1 MMIDIDGSQGEGGGQ
16 ILRSSLAL
24 SLLTGK
30 PFRLRRVR
38 ANRPKP
44 GLQPQHL
51 MSVKSA
57 GEVGKAKLRGF
68 SLRSEDLTFEPGKT
82 TAGEYRFA
90 IGTAG
95 ATSLVLHTIYL
106 PLLRAA
112 GPSTVRIEGGTHVKT
127 SPTYHF
133 LERTWQAYLR
143 AFGIELGLK
152 MTRPGFYPCGGGSI
166 EANLTPATSWKGF
179 VHETSDRI
187 KHVTG
192 FSAVA
197 SLPMAIAERQ
207 AIRAEQCLRRLG
219 LDVELRLENWPG
231 GPGTVV
237 GLELP
242 TSPAPTTFFAVG
254 ERGKSAEK
262 VADEAVVQVE
272 DYMRTDRNSVDSHS
286 ADQILLPLALAN
298 GPSKFPVA
306 EITKHLTT
314 NADVIRRFLKCE
326 IRIEGKE
333 GRDGRVEIEP
343 ASSGLQ

>member
-1 MMIDIDGSQGEGGGQ
+1 MIEIDGSQGEGGGQ
-16 ILRSSLAL
+16 ILRSGLTL

-51 MSVKSA
+51 MSVKAA
-57 GEVGKAKLRGF
+57 GEVGKAKLRGA
-68 SLRSEDLTFEPGKT
+68 SLQSDDLTFEPGET

-112 GPSTVRIEGGTHVKT
+112 GPSVVRIEGGTHVKT
-127 SPTYHF
+127 SPVYHF
-133 LERTWQAYLR
+133 LERTWQGYLQ
-143 AFGIELGLK
+143 AFGIDLRLK
-152 MTRPGFYPCGGGSI
+152 MIRPGFYPRGGGSI
-166 EANLTPATSWKGF
+166 EANLTPAESWNGF
-179 VHETSDRI
+179 VHETGERI

-197 SLPMAIAERQ
+197 GLPMGIAERQ
-207 AIRAEQCLRRLG
+207 ATRAEQRLHRLG

-262 VADEAVVQVE
+262 VADEAVAQVE
-272 DYMRTDRNSVDSHS
+272 DYMRTDRNAVDGHS

-298 GPSKFPVA
+298 SSSRFPVA

-326 IRIEGKE
+326 IRIDGKE
-333 GRDGRVEIEP
+333 GRAGTVEIHP
-343 ASSGLQ
+343 ASSNV